1 MGQTSKG
8 NSVYRHTAFKI
19 KPNAN
24 ITYNQKQI
32 PGSTCTLGRW
42 RFYFCSHRSQNY
54 FPASPCYFVFVFFLR
69 LFTHSQCIH
78 NWPVT
83 QEISNYFKFCRVWPV
98 RWCMLHGRPCL
109 ELLGFWRLQ
118 ESSTEVTSK
127 FRSSRLPWWR
137 LTSHTLFIRHAY
149 SRFSLT
155 WENRNKNGNLLIKKV

>member
-1 MGQTSKG
+1 MGQKSKG

-109 ELLGFWRLQ
+109 ELTPG
-118 ESSTEVTSK
+118 K
-127 FRSSRLPWWR
+127 FNGSDLKVSLLPPP
-137 LTSHTLFIRHAY
+137 LVAVDVAYPLYSACLFSVFTHVR
-149 SRFSLT
+149 
-155 WENRNKNGNLLIKKV
+155 KQK